1 MKKAIFFN
9 LLGLALV
16 SGAFAAGSYVEN
28 FDSYTAGGLSY
39 AGGKSTSLGNG
50 AEVYGN
56 NASAYSAVNI
66 YANVSPSWKALRMA
80 QDGTEGGGNATTA
93 TYVVGAVENPST
105 RANSFTA
112 SFDLLLKNQNSAPA
126 DRFSFNFGNLTET
139 FPRDGEAGLWSSG
152 QTGSMLSLVWDF
164 YNNGDGDYIGTGANG
179 GVQLFKN
186 GSLVSGSNV
195 TNPLPIAPDL
205 FGSFTR
211 INLRYDEEVNG
222 GTFTFNTG
230 GTVGSDN
237 LISGGTSLLAINNLG
252 VNFAAG
258 DKFAFSAAVGAASM
272 DMFIDNVSIK
282 SVPEP
287 SAASLVILGAGAL
300 LALKRRRG
308 AV

>member
-1 MKKAIFFN
+1 MNKAIFFN

-28 FDSYTAGGLSY
+28 FDSYNAGGLSY
-39 AGGKSTSLGNG
+39 VGGKSTSLGNG

-56 NASAYSAVNI
+56 NASASSAVNI

-112 SFDLLLKNQNSAPA
+112 SFDLLLRNQNSAPA
-126 DRFSFNFGNLTET
+126 DRFSFNFGNLTGT

-164 YNNGDGDYIGTGANG
+164 YDNAPTPDYV

-258 DKFAFSAAVGAASM
+258 DKFAFSAGVGDESM

>member
-9 LLGLALV
+9 LFGLALV

-66 YANVSPSWKALRMA
+66 YANVSPSWKALRIA
-80 QDGTEGGGNATTA
+80 QDGTEGANATTA

-126 DRFSFNFGNLTET
+126 DRFSYNFGNLTGT

-164 YNNGDGDYIGTGANG
+164 YDNDPTPDYV

-195 TNPLPIAPDL
+195 NNPVTIASNL
-205 FGSFTR
+205 SGSFTR
-211 INLRYDEEVNG
+211 INLRYDEEANG

-237 LISGGTSLLAINNLG
+237 LISGGTNLLAINNLG

-258 DKFAFSAAVGAASM
+258 DKFAFSAAVGAVSM
-272 DMFIDNVSIK
+272 DMFLDNVSIK

-287 SAASLVILGAGAL
+287 SAASLVILGVGAL

>member
-9 LLGLALV
+9 FLGLALV
-16 SGAFAAGSYVEN
+16 SGAFAAGSFVEN

-39 AGGKSTSLGNG
+39 VGGKSTSLGDG
-50 AEVYGN
+50 GEVYGN
-56 NASAYSAVNI
+56 NASASSAVNI

-93 TYVVGAVENPST
+93 TYVVGAVENRFT

-126 DRFSFNFGNLTET
+126 DRFSFNFGNLTGT

-164 YNNGDGDYIGTGANG
+164 YDNAPTPDYV

-186 GSLVSGSNV
+186 GVLVSGSNV
-195 TNPLPIAPDL
+195 NNPVTIASNL
-205 FGSFTR
+205 SGSFTR

-237 LISGGTSLLAINNLG
+237 LFSGGTNMLAINNLG

-258 DKFAFSAAVGAASM
+258 DMFAFSAAVGASSM
-272 DMFIDNVSIK
+272 DMFLDNVSIQ

-287 SAASLVILGAGAL
+287 SAGAL
-300 LALKRRRG
+300 LVLGLGSLIALRRTRRS
-308 AV
+308 AD

>member
-28 FDSYTAGGLSY
+28 FDTYTDGGLSY
-39 AGGKSTSLGNG
+39 AGGKSTSLANG
-50 AEVYGN
+50 AEVYAN
-56 NASAYSAVNI
+56 NTTAVNI
-66 YANVSPSWKALRMA
+66 HANVSPSWKALRMS
-80 QDGTEGGGNATTA
+80 QDTTQNTTA
-93 TYVVGAVENPST
+93 TYVVGTVENPST
-105 RANSFTA
+105 RVNSFTA
-112 SFDLLLKNQNSAPA
+112 SFDLLLKNNGTLA
-126 DRFSFNFGNLTET
+126 DRFSFNFGSLLMGALPADLEQ
-139 FPRDGEAGLWSSG
+139 GLWDG
-152 QTGSMLSLVWDF
+152 GSMLSLVWDF
-164 YNNGDGDYIGTGANG
+164 YNNGGGDYIGTGGNG

-195 TNPLPIAPDL
+195 NNPVTIASNL
-205 FGSFTR
+205 SGSFTR

-237 LISGGTSLLAINNLG
+237 LISGGTNLLAINNLG

-272 DMFIDNVSIK
+272 DMFLDNVSIK

-287 SAASLVILGAGAL
+287 SAASLVILGAGAF
-300 LALKRRRG
+300 LALKRRRS